1 LSDKYIDGY
10 QYIDYPAHMNGGR
23 TNPRRCTTPAGP
35 DGEPS
40 PFDADL
46 AAAFKA
52 LSDPS
57 RVAILRQLGEEG
69 EVCACDLKACCTL
82 AQPTV
87 SHHLK
92 VLRKAGLV
100 SYERHGQWLYY
111 RPESA
116 AIQELMSR
124 ATECFGING
133 GTG

>member
-1 LSDKYIDGY
+1 MNDG
-10 QYIDYPAHMNGGR
+10 P
-23 TNPRRCTTPAGP
+23 TNPGCCVTSAGREA
-35 DGEPS
+35 EPS
-40 PFDADL
+40 PLDVSL
-46 AAAFKA
+46 AAMFKA

>member
-1 LSDKYIDGY
+1 
-10 QYIDYPAHMNGGR
+10 MNGGR
-23 TNPRRCTTPAGP
+23 TNPGCCAPPVGP
-35 DGEPS
+35 DAEPS
-40 PFDADL
+40 PLDATL

-57 RVAILRQLGEEG
+57 RVAILRQLSEEG

-92 VLRKAGLV
+92 VLRNAGLV

-111 RPESA
+111 RPETA
-116 AIQELMSR
+116 TIQELMSR
-124 ATECFGING
+124 AAGCFRVNG
-133 GTG
+133 GTE